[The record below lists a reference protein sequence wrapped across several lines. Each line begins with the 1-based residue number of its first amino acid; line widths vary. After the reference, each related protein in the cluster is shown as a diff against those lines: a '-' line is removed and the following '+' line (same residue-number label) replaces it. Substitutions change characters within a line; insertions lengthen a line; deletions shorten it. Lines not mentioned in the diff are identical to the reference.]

1 MFDQSAAPAPGSRNG
16 SDSPQAQGSRTADGQ
31 ESDDGGSGDLLR
43 VHVVV
48 SGLVQGVGYRYFAL
62 TAARRLGVS
71 GWVRN
76 RSDGS
81 VELEAQGH
89 RRALREFLG
98 QLESGNEWS
107 RVRDVQATP
116 MRVEPAERDF
126 RVTR

>member
-16 SDSPQAQGSRTADGQ
+16 SDSPQEEGLRTAAGQ
-31 ESDDGGSGDLLR
+31 ESDDGGSRELIR

-76 RSDGS
+76 CMDGT
-81 VELEAQGH
+81 VELEAQGS
-89 RRALREFLG
+89 RRWLREFLG

-116 MRVEPAERDF
+116 MRVKPAERDF

>member
-1 MFDQSAAPAPGSRNG
+1 MFDQSAAPAPDRRNG
-16 SDSPQAQGSRTADGQ
+16 SDSRQAQGLRTAAGQ
-31 ESDDGGSGDLLR
+31 ESDDGVSGDLLR

-62 TAARRLGVS
+62 TAARRLGIS

-81 VELEAQGH
+81 VELEAQAS

-98 QLESGNEWS
+98 QLESGNEFS
-107 RVRDVQATP
+107 RVRDVQVTP
-116 MRVEPAERDF
+116 LRVDPAERDF